1 MITRRVTL
9 VSLLTL
15 LLPATAR
22 AHSYTVG
29 NIAIGHVWGLPSQSG
44 ETQVFAP
51 MNNRGKDKDELVAAR
66 SAVCSMIELRPNNRY
81 DDPVLKS
88 IELLPGKPVAMRPR
102 ARHLRLIG
110 LTREL
115 KSGDRFDLILDF
127 LNAGEVQ
134 VEVFVE
140 SKEGH

>member
-1 MITRRVTL
+1 MITRRATL
-9 VSLLTL
+9 ASLLTL
-15 LLPATAR
+15 LLPQLAS
-22 AHSYTVG
+22 AHSYTIG

-51 MNNRGKDKDELVAAR
+51 MNNRGKEKDELVAAR
-66 SAVCSMIELRPNNRY
+66 SKICSMIELRPNNRY

-88 IELLPGKPVAMRPR
+88 IELLPSKPIAMRPS

-115 KSGDRFDLILDF
+115 KPGDRFDLVLDF
-127 LNAGEVQ
+127 LNAGELQ
-134 VEVFVE
+134 VEVMVE